1 MIFADSLARQ
11 LTTSRQSADPHM
23 PRPARALLDTTVFIA
38 AESGRA
44 IDAELLP
51 DEAAV
56 SVITVAELQ
65 VGVLAAPDTATRAR
79 RLATLDS
86 VSDIRTL
93 DVDAAAARAWAQ
105 LRVHL
110 AESGRRVR
118 VNDLWI
124 AAVAL
129 ANHLPVVTQ
138 DDDFEP
144 VHGVAGLVVI
154 KV

>member
-1 MIFADSLARQ
+1 MAPAPGAS
-11 LTTSRQSADPHM
+11 QS
-23 PRPARALLDTTVFIA
+23 
-38 AESGRA
+38 
-44 IDAELLP
+44 
-51 DEAAV
+51 
-56 SVITVAELQ
+56 VAELHA
-65 VGVLAAPDTATRAR
+65 GVLAAADTATRAR
-79 RLATLDS
+79 RLATLES
-86 VSDIRTL
+86 ISDVRTL
-93 DVDAAAARAWAQ
+93 DVDPAAARAWAL

-138 DDDFEP
+138 DADFAP
-144 VHGVAGLVVI
+144 VDGVAGLVVI

>member
-1 MIFADSLARQ
+1 
-11 LTTSRQSADPHM
+11 M
-23 PRPARALLDTTVFIA
+23 PRPPRALLDTTVFIA

-118 VNDLWI
+118 INDLWI

-138 DDDFEP
+138 DDDFDP

>member
-1 MIFADSLARQ
+1 
-11 LTTSRQSADPHM
+11 M

-38 AESGRA
+38 AESGRP
-44 IDAELLP
+44 IDEDLLP

-56 SVITVAELQ
+56 SVITVAELHA
-65 VGVLAAPDTATRAR
+65 GVLAAADTATRAR
-79 RLATLDS
+79 RLATLES

-93 DVDAAAARAWAQ
+93 DVDASAARAWAQ

-129 ANHLPVVTQ
+129 ANQLPVVTQ
-138 DDDFEP
+138 DDDFDP
-144 VHGVAGLVVI
+144 VQGVAGLVVI

>member
-1 MIFADSLARQ
+1 M
-11 LTTSRQSADPHM
+11 
-23 PRPARALLDTTVFIA
+23 
-38 AESGRA
+38 
-44 IDAELLP
+44 
-51 DEAAV
+51 
-56 SVITVAELQ
+56 AELQ

-79 RLATLDS
+79 RLATLES

-93 DVDAAAARAWAQ
+93 DVDASAARAWAQ

-110 AESGRRVR
+110 AESGRQVR

-129 ANHLPVVTQ
+129 ANQLPVVTQ

-144 VHGVAGLVVI
+144 LQGVAGLVVI